1 MSNERRP
8 RRRRHRVFSFALAVA
23 VLAAPGVTAAQDP
36 GQGGEVAFSPVLATV
51 LEGDLVMA
59 GNSNLLAAGGW
70 RVNGAAAADVDAD
83 STLLCVGR
91 RYVPAA
97 CADNSSSAT
106 VDIPPGA
113 RVVQARLYVNSTLT
127 VAVSPLRVRLDGP
140 SAGYDYTELGPATP
154 GIAKIYEGS
163 GGGRAQPIMRQAVWD
178 VTSYVAAAGPGAY
191 TVADIMYER
200 SGAWLPY
207 ASWAIVVAYERDPD
221 SQVVVAELPVEQQQR
236 FARRAISWHDGFV
249 VRSEGSIDVPVT
261 GLETVAGQPTFAKS
275 FHIVAHAQARG
286 ADNLLLDGDPI
297 GNNLMPGASPAPP
310 GVAIGADPACNSIT
324 DVLNDSI
331 CVLGS
336 PVETKVPGPREYRA
350 SRDGVTPTSGS
361 AVDMDVI
368 RIPDRYFR
376 AAATSATLSLRA
388 IGAPVAP
395 GMLAVSVD
403 LPAADPTLSA
413 AGDLAGAAP

>member
-1 MSNERRP
+1 MRNETRP
-8 RRRRHRVFSFALAVA
+8 RRGRSRAAALALAA
-23 VLAAPGVTAAQDP
+23 VLAAPAVTHAQQADP
-36 GQGGEVAFSPVLATV
+36 GGEVPFSPVLARV
-51 LEGDLVMA
+51 LEGDLVLA

-70 RVNGAAAADVDAD
+70 RLNGAGVADVDGD

-106 VDIPPGA
+106 VDIPAGA
-113 RVVQARLYVNSTLT
+113 RIVHARLYVNSTLT

-140 SAGYDYTELGPATP
+140 AAGYDYTELGPATP
-154 GIAKIYEGS
+154 GIAKVYEGS
-163 GGGRAQPIMRQAVWD
+163 GGGRSQPIMRQAVWD
-178 VTSYVAAAGPGAY
+178 VTNYVAAAGPGTY

-221 SQVVVAELPVEQQQR
+221 SGMVMANLPAEEQQR
-236 FARRAISWHDGFV
+236 FARRAISWHDGFAI
-249 VRSEGSIDVPVT
+249 RSEGSIDVPVT
-261 GLETVAGQPTFAKS
+261 GLDIAAGRPTFAKS
-275 FHIVAHAQARG
+275 FHVVAHAQARG

-297 GNNLMPGASPAPP
+297 GNNLAPGVSPAPP
-310 GVAIGADPACNSIT
+310 GVSIGADPACNSIT

-331 CVLGS
+331 CVLGA
-336 PVETKVPGPREYRA
+336 PVETKVPGPGEYRA
-350 SRDGVTPTSGS
+350 ARDGVTPTSGS

-368 RIPDRYFR
+368 RIPDRYFQVGS
-376 AAATSATLSLRA
+376 TTATLSLRA
-388 IGAPVAP
+388 IGAPVAA

-403 LPAADPTLSA
+403 LPADPALSVA
-413 AGDLAGAAP
+413 SPITGSAP